1 MKEIIP
7 LIYEGVA
14 RHEALQPVRGYLGMS
29 SIGSPCELQSWF
41 SFRQTSGALTDGRV
55 LMLFETGK
63 HVEMIV
69 CRALR
74 LAGIKLKGAYP
85 DEQLSFSDHGGFFS
99 GHPDGICEDESGEMI
114 LEIKSSNTNKFKEF
128 QKSGVKEVYPAYHV
142 QMQLY
147 MHYSG
152 LPRAVFLVMKKDD
165 CSLYLEVV
173 SSDPVCAEINIE
185 KARRIII
192 THDQTGRI
200 SIPIPI
206 SSDPKSDTCKW
217 CRYQVPCFSPE
228 ESLQSVHSCRSCA
241 YLNIGSDFKPSCGH
255 RDHKIP
261 LKNISLGCPQWNWV
275 CRTPFTIEGEA

>member
-1 MKEIIP
+1 MKDIIP

-29 SIGSPCELQSWF
+29 AIGNPCELQSWF

-85 DEQLSFSDHGGFFS
+85 DEQIAFSDHGGFFS
-99 GHPDGICEDESGEMI
+99 GHPDGICEDETGEMI
-114 LEIKSSNTNKFKEF
+114 LEIKSANTNKFKDF
-128 QKSGVKEVYPAYHV
+128 QTKGVQQVYPAYYA

-152 LPRAVFLVMKKDD
+152 LQRALFLVMKKDD
-165 CSLYLEVV
+165 SSLYSEIV
-173 SSDPVCAEINIE
+173 SFDSDCAKANIE
-185 KARRIII
+185 KASRIIQ
-192 THDQTGRI
+192 THHANGSI
-200 SIPIPI
+200 SIPLPI
-206 SSDPKSDTCKW
+206 SSDPKSDFCKW
-217 CRYQVPCFSPE
+217 CRYQVTCFSPD

-241 YLNIGSDFKPSCGH
+241 YLNIGKDFIPKCGH
-255 RDHKIP
+255 RDHKII
-261 LKNISLGCPQWNWV
+261 LKNISLGCLQWQWV
-275 CRTPFTIEGEA
+275 CRTPFSIEAEA